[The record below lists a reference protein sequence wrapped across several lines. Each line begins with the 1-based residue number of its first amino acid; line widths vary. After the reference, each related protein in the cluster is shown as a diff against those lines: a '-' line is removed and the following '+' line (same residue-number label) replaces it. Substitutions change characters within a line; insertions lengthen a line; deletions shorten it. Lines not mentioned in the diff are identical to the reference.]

1 MIIKLKKSEQKPGL
15 SPVSGTVNYWC
26 WRWESRGSWPTNT
39 GFQQTMRRQKVLK
52 IFVQQKKSH
61 QHQIGTYV
69 WVGMNYIKWKQG
81 WFKMHQSARC
91 RSCADNM
98 VLGWSSP
105 PTTCDTHTVTV
116 THIETK
122 YFPTLNTLKLFDV
135 IRNIMCVGRDRDH
148 ALIFLLS
155 WIISRDQCQ
164 GGVVDMFSTLLHYQC
179 IVSSAGIT
187 TVGSVFVSR
196 PLSVPG
202 SVSLVSGRS
211 LSVPS
216 SHSPNRHQ
224 IFFTSDF

>member
-1 MIIKLKKSEQKPGL
+1 MSGWGWIIL
-15 SPVSGTVNYWC
+15 N
-26 WRWESRGSWPTNT
+26 ESR
-39 GFQQTMRRQKVLK
+39 VDLK
-52 IFVQQKKSH
+52 CTSQ
-61 QHQIGTYV
+61 
-69 WVGMNYIKWKQG
+69 
-81 WFKMHQSARC
+81 C

-135 IRNIMCVGRDRDH
+135 IRNIMCMGRDRDH

-216 SHSPNRHQ
+216 SHAPNRHQ
-224 IFFTSDF
+224 IFSLQTFNNPRACNANISNWWDRPHLSSPLNIF

>member
-1 MIIKLKKSEQKPGL
+1 MSGWGWIIL
-15 SPVSGTVNYWC
+15 N
-26 WRWESRGSWPTNT
+26 ESR
-39 GFQQTMRRQKVLK
+39 VDLK
-52 IFVQQKKSH
+52 CSSQ
-61 QHQIGTYV
+61 
-69 WVGMNYIKWKQG
+69 
-81 WFKMHQSARC
+81 C

-164 GGVVDMFSTLLHYQC
+164 GWCGGHVLD
-179 IVSSAGIT
+179 SA
-187 TVGSVFVSR
+187 
-196 PLSVPG
+196 PLSVHC
-202 SVSLVSGRS
+202 LQRRDHNGRISFCVASS
-211 LSVPS
+211 LSPRVCITGLRSELVCPLLT
-216 SHSPNRHQ
+216 R
-224 IFFTSDF
+224 T